1 MNIKL
6 NTKVLKNDNVDV
18 SEIEKDTKRKTNT
31 ERTQYSS

>member
-18 SEIEKDTKRKTNT
+18 SEINGDKAIMPCQTDCN
-31 ERTQYSS
+31 YS